1 MKASIK
7 ATATELTPIL
17 LTQHTYWYIMTFD
30 PLSRKLMSLTRNL
43 DALQGRDD
51 ILNHVLRINGD
62 TIIETDTATTLPTGR
77 LSNVE
82 RTRFDFNAPQ
92 AIGAQF
98 SEPGERLYFSITF
111 GVHASKTWFR

>member
-1 MKASIK
+1 
-7 ATATELTPIL
+7 
-17 LTQHTYWYIMTFD
+17 
-30 PLSRKLMSLTRNL
+30 MSLTRNL

-98 SEPGERLYFSITF
+98 SELGERLYFSITF